1 MMAWQSGPGAGAGG
15 GGPVAGEP
23 PGGVQAYT
31 LQGVMRFLQTEWHRH
46 ERDRNAWEIEREEMK
61 KRIAGLEGEAR
72 TSRGL
77 RLSLEKNVKL
87 LETALKKERE
97 KVKSLAKADGV
108 GVAIPSPGASEPG
121 RDSNEVGRGELAAA
135 AKHLPF
141 RGFSHLDA
149 ELDTHTHAHAHLA
162 QGIHQEQERD
172 KSKSFLTKCASEVTY
187 HILPTSHIPPP
198 AADVLP
204 SSNVFGSRQ
213 PSQQELQ
220 DAYIEL
226 QHQRQEQYRSD
237 RDRDRVLLRDDQVAR
252 VNMQQPL
259 NQALPLRDPELKPAA
274 RGPQPANALDGSNSA
289 MNATGPAYEDDVEA
303 VSHSYDAYGRQVP
316 APTESLHGQM
326 DETKADVSEAWD
338 FDPGPAATEPGDEAA
353 PPPLRPDME
362 AFPLASALASKSP
375 PRAPGTRR
383 KSSGARRRSE
393 GSIRDEALAKAKAN
407 ADLSQFKIR
416 FAMRGHLDVV
426 RAVIFTG
433 GGSPSEPEFCTASD
447 DGGVKRWHIPTS
459 YAHLSATGDDL
470 DRIAHFTHRGHV
482 GAVCSL
488 AACPASSAFSNGG
501 RVPGDGWIFSGGED
515 ATVRVWE
522 RGRVDAKALLEGHKD
537 AVWAL
542 CVLPGTAGS
551 ILGERCSHFGG
562 PDRLL
567 LAAGGADGTILIW
580 AVSQPP
586 QLSSPLSG
594 PNRGAR
600 ASRRA
605 NSISAGSNFPSS
617 PQPSIA
623 SNHPFHYSLVHRIE
637 RQGSTA
643 SPTSISAL
651 SPSGESLVVSYTD
664 ASVVVFDVRTG
675 EEIVGM
681 ASLETYDGT
690 PNTGVNVV
698 VANATGFDTASTMTH
713 GRRGSIGE
721 DDVVH
726 GATGSEDGVEGV
738 VIAGYED
745 RFIRFFDANS
755 GQCTY
760 TMLAHPSAISAL
772 SLSPDGRELV
782 SGGHDASLRFWSLE
796 KRSCIQEITSHRIM
810 RGEGVCGVVWS
821 PDGRWVISCG
831 GDGIVNSR
839 HPRHGPLFD
848 REWTDYMPI
857 LPSVSSQPHRHPSPM
872 TSAGHPIPQSALL
885 PALWVGSQPS
895 QGPLRSA
902 RLERERERRR
912 HERKERRGTT
922 PTPTPPSYTRRA
934 AIEPDHTC
942 LTLSHPRPLVCLNP

>member
-1 MMAWQSGPGAGAGG
+1 MAWQSGPGPGAGAGG
-15 GGPVAGEP
+15 SVGEQA
-23 PGGVQAYT
+23 GGVQAYT

-72 TSRGL
+72 TGRGL
-77 RLSLEKNVKL
+77 RQSLEKNVKL
-87 LETALKKERE
+87 LEMALKKERE
-97 KVKSLAKADGV
+97 KVKNLAKAESITDAL
-108 GVAIPSPGASEPG
+108 VAELG
-121 RDSNEVGRGELAAA
+121 RDSKEMAREELASAG
-135 AKHLPF
+135 KDLPF
-141 RGFSHLDA
+141 RGFTHLDS
-149 ELDTHTHAHAHLA
+149 ELDPHANAPAQLAH
-162 QGIHQEQERD
+162 GIRQEQERD
-172 KSKSFLTKCASEVTY
+172 KSKSFLSKCASEVTY
-187 HILPTSHIPPP
+187 HVLPTSHIPPP
-198 AADVLP
+198 AAEALP
-204 SSNVFGSRQ
+204 PSNVFGGRQ

-226 QHQRQEQYRSD
+226 QRLRQEHQDMQS
-237 RDRDRVLLRDDQVAR
+237 LAR
-252 VNMQQPL
+252 VNTQQPL
-259 NQALPLRDPELKPAA
+259 NQALPLREAELKPAA
-274 RGPQPANALDGSNSA
+274 TNRNPQPANALDRGKT
-289 MNATGPAYEDDVEA
+289 ATPYDDDVES
-303 VSHSYDAYGRQVP
+303 VSHSFDAYGRQVP
-316 APTESLHGQM
+316 PPAEPLHTQVSES
-326 DETKADVSEAWD
+326 KADAAASEAWD
-338 FDPGPAATEPGDEAA
+338 FDPGPTTTERGGQV
-353 PPPLRPDME
+353 PLRPDME
-362 AFPLASALASKSP
+362 AFPSATSLASKSP
-375 PRAPGTRR
+375 PRAPGSRR
-383 KSSGARRRSE
+383 KSSGARARSE
-393 GSIRDEALAKAKAN
+393 GSIREDALAKT
-407 ADLSQFKIR
+407 DPSQFRIR

-426 RAVIFTG
+426 RALVFTG

-447 DGGVKRWHIPTS
+447 DGGIKRWHIPAS
-459 YAHLSATGDDL
+459 YTHLSASGDDL

-488 AACPASSAFSNGG
+488 AVCPASSAFSNGG
-501 RVPGDGWIFSGGED
+501 RVAGDGWIFSGGED

-522 RGRVDAKALLEGHKD
+522 RGRVDAKAILHGHKD
-537 AVWAL
+537 TVWAL
-542 CVLPGTAGS
+542 CVLPGTSGS
-551 ILGERCSHFGG
+551 ILGERSNHFGG

-586 QLSSPLSG
+586 QLSSPLGG

-600 ASRRA
+600 GSRRA

-617 PQPSIA
+617 PQPSVA

-643 SPTSISAL
+643 SPTSMSPL
-651 SPSGESLVVSYTD
+651 SPNGESLVVSYND

-698 VANATGFDTASTMTH
+698 VASPAGFDTGSTAIH
-713 GRRGSIGE
+713 GRRRSIGE
-721 DDVVH
+721 EEVVH
-726 GATGSEDGVEGV
+726 GGATGSEDGIEGV

-760 TMLAHPSAISAL
+760 TMLAHPAAISAL

-831 GDGIVNSR
+831 GDGIVKCFSR
-839 HPRHGPLFD
+839 
-848 REWTDYMPI
+848 
-857 LPSVSSQPHRHPSPM
+857 S
-872 TSAGHPIPQSALL
+872 
-885 PALWVGSQPS
+885 
-895 QGPLRSA
+895 
-902 RLERERERRR
+902 
-912 HERKERRGTT
+912 
-922 PTPTPPSYTRRA
+922 
-934 AIEPDHTC
+934 
-942 LTLSHPRPLVCLNP
+942 